1 MLSTEHAASGTN
13 LTDATHIIF
22 MESHMGEYGIVKSME
37 DQAIGRAVRIGQEN
51 QVNVFRLIMKNT
63 IEEDIFNKY
72 LEGKDNVNE
81 KNMENN
87 NTLPVNI

>member
-1 MLSTEHAASGTN
+1 
-13 LTDATHIIF
+13 
-22 MESHMGEYGIVKSME
+22 MESHMGEYGIVKGME
-37 DQAIGRAVRIGQEN
+37 DQAIGRAVRLGQEN

-81 KNMENN
+81 NQTQNKK
-87 NTLPVNI
+87 LDINI

>member
-1 MLSTEHAASGTN
+1 
-13 LTDATHIIF
+13 
-22 MESHMGEYGIVKSME
+22 MESHMGEYGIVKAME
-37 DQAIGRAVRIGQEN
+37 DQAIGRAVRLGQEN

-81 KNMENN
+81 NQSETQNKK
-87 NTLPVNI
+87 LDIDI